1 MKEKTKE
8 TKIDRV
14 AKLIRKK
21 AKKPQGQSQGESSTT
36 VSDSRSE
43 VDNSNL
49 IQVGGINDFHEQ
61 VKDKWLS
68 DLGYSLK
75 N

>member
-14 AKLIRKK
+14 AKLVRKE

-61 VKDKWLS
+61 VKDKWLR

>member
-14 AKLIRKK
+14 AKLVRKK
-21 AKKPQGQSQGESSTT
+21 AKQPQGQSQGEASTT

-61 VKDKWLS
+61 VKDKWLR